1 MKAQLREMLLKM
13 VAYAESGYTVT
24 NEVAIYEKLLG
35 FEDKRLMAFA
45 ERVMICFLE
54 CSEVMIV
61 FRF

>member
-13 VAYAESGYTVT
+13 VAYAESRYTVT

-45 ERVMICFLE
+45 ERVMICFLK
-54 CSEVMIV
+54 CSEVTIV
-61 FRF
+61 CRF